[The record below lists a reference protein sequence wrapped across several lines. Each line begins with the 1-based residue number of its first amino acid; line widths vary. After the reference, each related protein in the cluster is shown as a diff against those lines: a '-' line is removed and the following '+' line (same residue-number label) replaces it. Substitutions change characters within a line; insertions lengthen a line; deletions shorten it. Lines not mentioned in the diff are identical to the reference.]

1 MEILKNNDK
10 INSNNN
16 NALLQV
22 EKELKNIIDYIQT
35 NIDYLVNIK
44 IDSNKEDKKNENE
57 KKQER
62 KEKVQ

>member
-1 MEILKNNDK
+1 M
-10 INSNNN
+10 NSNNN

-35 NIDYLVNIK
+35 NIDYLENIN

-57 KKQER
+57 KK
-62 KEKVQ
+62 

>member
-1 MEILKNNDK
+1 MEILKNNYK
-10 INSNNN
+10 MNSNNN

-57 KKQER
+57 KK
-62 KEKVQ
+62 